1 MSDPH
6 DAGAQSF
13 TAMSLRDYFA
23 AQAMKAIVTTG
34 QYASDEDGEFVARYA
49 YEMANAMLIERAS
62 REKAAAAQALADLH
76 ARNAERAK
84 DAEAQ
89 T

>member
-23 AQAMKAIVTTG
+23 AQALQGLLAKTDMAE
-34 QYASDEDGEFVARYA
+34 ASAARAA
-49 YEMANAMLIERAS
+49 YEVADAML
-62 REKAAAAQALADLH
+62 
-76 ARNAERAK
+76 AERAK
-84 DAEAQ
+84 DAEAR